1 MVNCLK
7 FTLLLTLVLAMASQ
21 SAEYGQNKAQYR
33 KFDWQYLQSK
43 HFDIYFTPD
52 NKKIAEFSADWA
64 ESSYQVLSKQID
76 HVLQKRIPI
85 IVYGSHNQFEQTNVI
100 LEALPEGVGG
110 FTEFYKN
117 RVVIPFEGDY
127 EDYRHVLRHE
137 LAHAMVFDM
146 LYGSLAAML
155 MRSQFNVPL
164 WFHEGLSEYLSLGW
178 DLDADAYMID
188 MAAHGALPNFE
199 EDFGGFAVYKAG
211 QSFYNYLGHVYGT
224 EAVSKFLHRV
234 HAMRDFGK
242 AFEGTFGVKLADAS
256 KQWALFVK
264 RSYWPE
270 MGHRQPLDE
279 IAEQLTYHEK
289 DRSFFNLQPA
299 ISPNG
304 DRVAFFSD
312 RKDYTDIFVLDIK
325 TKKIVSRIAS
335 QQQRSYIETFHP
347 FRSGIAWSPDGTKL
361 LLVSRVRG
369 KEYLT
374 IFDVKKKKK
383 VDEIHIDLENVISP
397 DWSPDGGSVVFSAT
411 QEGSSDLF
419 LLHLSTRKLRRLTA
433 DRSCDLH
440 PRFSPDGQWIAFD
453 SYSETDSLG
462 IQTVGRQTTDI
473 FVIQQDG
480 SELRRL
486 TSNPFDD
493 RSPTW
498 MPDSKNLIFTS
509 NRNGLENLYILA
521 LDSTEREK
529 PLTDALGS
537 CQTPHSSRTSGRV
550 VFSYYSGGA
559 WDIYSIANPQ
569 EKAKNAPLID
579 TRFVESL
586 KDTAK
591 HFFPARRKITA
602 IAKPEEERV
611 DTPIRPPRRVVR
623 GFGFSDLDTVEAFPL
638 PPDTAAKRTEDSTL
652 FFQDSL
658 AYKNV
663 RGAYKS
669 YPYRLKFSPDMAAVG
684 LVASTYYG
692 GAAQG
697 ALVVSDILGNHR
709 IGISGD
715 FYQGAVGTSNLV
727 VNYLYLPHRI
737 DWGLVGFF
745 SRNYARD
752 LIDGNGISY
761 YLDQD
766 YGGLLMAQY
775 PFSVASRLELSV
787 LGMSVERKGGID
799 DIGQLMTDAEPDGFQ
814 SIVPQAALVTDN
826 ILWGFTG
833 PVNGR
838 RLRLDFS
845 YSPPTGQDNPA
856 YWSITTDL
864 RKYYHFAKQYSLAL
878 RFSAGRSDPLGGR
891 QNPVRFKLG
900 GDYNWVYD
908 PKINPANFDNTIE
921 DTYFSSL
928 VAPLRGIRYDEM
940 AGTRFVLGNL
950 EFRYPFIRNITFQW
964 PIPLE
969 LRYIN
974 GALFMD
980 IGSAWSPAAEWHPFT
995 TEGGW
1000 PALRDLDAG
1009 IGAGI
1014 RMNLGIAVL
1023 RLDRAWKTDF
1033 SKIENATTYVSLGA
1047 EF

>member
-1 MVNCLK
+1 MANR
-7 FTLLLTLVLAMASQ
+7 FTIAFISLLLLAI
-21 SAEYGQNKAQYR
+21 SAQGEEYGQNKVQYR

-64 ESSYQVLSKQID
+64 ESSYQVLTKRIN
-76 HVLQKRIPI
+76 HVLQKRIPVI
-85 IVYGSHNQFEQTNVI
+85 IYGSHNQFEQTNVI

-110 FTEFYKN
+110 FTEYYKN
-117 RVVIPFEGDY
+117 RVVVPFEGDY
-127 EDYRHVLRHE
+127 VEYRHVLRHE
-137 LAHAMVFDM
+137 LTHAMVFDM
-146 LYGSLAAML
+146 LYGSLAAMV
-155 MRSQFNVPL
+155 MRSQFNMPL
-164 WFHEGLSEYLSLGW
+164 WFHEGLSEYQSLGW
-178 DLDADAYMID
+178 DLEADAYMID
-188 MAAHGALPNFE
+188 MAANSALPSFE
-199 EDFGGFAVYKAG
+199 GDFGGFAVYKAG
-211 QSFYNYLGHVYGT
+211 QLFYNYLAHVYGD
-224 EAVSKFLHRV
+224 EAIAKFLHRA
-234 HAMRDFGK
+234 HIMRDFGK
-242 AFEGTFGVKLADAS
+242 AFESTFGIKLDEAS

-270 MGHRQPLDE
+270 MGRRQPLDE
-279 IAEQLTYHEK
+279 IAEQLTNHEK
-289 DRSFFNLQPA
+289 DKSFFNLQPA

-312 RKDYTDIFVLDIK
+312 RKDYTDIYVLDIK

-335 QQQRSYIETFHP
+335 QEQRSYIETFHP
-347 FRSGIAWSPDGTKL
+347 FRSGIAWSPDGTRL
-361 LLVSRVRG
+361 LLISRIQG
-369 KEYLT
+369 KERLT

-383 VDEIHIDLENVISP
+383 VDEIRIDLENVVFP
-397 DWSPDGGSVVFSAT
+397 DWSPDGGSVVFSAS
-411 QEGSSDLF
+411 QQGASDLY
-419 LLHLSTRKLRRLTA
+419 LLKLSTRKIRRLTA
-433 DRSCDLH
+433 DRSCELH
-440 PRFSPDGQWIAFD
+440 PRFSPDGAWIAFD
-453 SYSETDSLG
+453 SYSEADSLG
-462 IQTVGRQTTDI
+462 VQTVGRQTTDI
-473 FVIQQDG
+473 YMIRQDG

-493 RSPTW
+493 RSPAW
-498 MPDSKNLIFTS
+498 MPDGRNLIFTS
-509 NRNGLENLYILA
+509 NRNGLENLYVMDI
-521 LDSTEREK
+521 DSSGRER
-529 PLTDALGS
+529 PLTDAMGS
-537 CQTPHSSRTSGRV
+537 CQTPHSARTNARV

-559 WDIYSIANPQ
+559 WDIYSIANPL
-569 EKAKNAPLID
+569 EKAKAAPLIN

-586 KDTAK
+586 MDTTK
-591 HFFPARRKITA
+591 PFFPARRPVTA
-602 IAKPEEERV
+602 IAKPEEERIEK
-611 DTPIRPPRRVVR
+611 PRPPRRVFR
-623 GFGFSDLDTVEAFPL
+623 GFGFTDLDTVEM
-638 PPDTAAKRTEDSTL
+638 PPPRRDTAVKRTEDSTL
-652 FFQDSL
+652 FFHDSL

-669 YPYRLKFSPDMAAVG
+669 YPYRLKFSPDVAAVG

-715 FYQGAVGTSNLV
+715 FYQGSVGTSNLV

-745 SRNYARD
+745 SRNYTPD
-752 LIDGNGISY
+752 LIDGNGIAD

-766 YGGLLMAQY
+766 FGGLIMAQY

-787 LGMSVERKGGID
+787 LGLSVERKGGID
-799 DIGQLMTDAEPDGFQ
+799 DLGQLITDAEPVGFQ
-814 SIVPQAALVTDN
+814 SVVPQAALVTDN

-838 RLRLDFS
+838 RFRLDFS
-845 YSPPTGQDNPA
+845 YSPPLGQDNPA
-856 YWSITTDL
+856 YWSLTTDL

-891 QNPVRFKLG
+891 QNPVTFKLG
-900 GDYNWVYD
+900 GDYNWIYD
-908 PKINPANFDNTIE
+908 PKINPTNFDNTIE

-928 VAPLRGIRYDEM
+928 VAPLRGTVYDEM

-980 IGSAWSPAAEWHPFT
+980 MGGAWNRTADWHPFT

-1023 RLDRAWKTDF
+1023 RIDRAWKTDF
-1033 SKIENATTYVSLGA
+1033 SKIKNATTYVSLGA